1 MRPLKRSSVRLLI
14 VHCTAT
20 KCNCPFSVENLIAC
34 GEAKY
39 GQCSYHYYVRRN
51 GDVIPLLPETV
62 QGVHA
67 RHYNYCSLGIVYEGG
82 LDENGQP
89 ADTRTEAQKHSLYEL
104 LKELTAEYPD
114 ARIIGHCELP
124 KQRVPIE
131 LVLNWPS
138 RDGSRQSQ
146 LPHVAKRCP
155 CFPASI
161 EYTSLQPEHRERH
174 AVIVKL

>member
-1 MRPLKRSSVRLLI
+1 MKPLKSVKLLI
-14 VHCTAT
+14 IHCVANR
-20 KCNCPFSVENLIAC
+20 CNKPFSVEKLIAC

-51 GDVIPLLPETV
+51 GDVIPLLPESV

-82 LDENGQP
+82 LDENGVA

-114 ARIIGHCELP
+114 ARSDIL
-124 KQRVPIE
+124 
-131 LVLNWPS
+131 
-138 RDGSRQSQ
+138 
-146 LPHVAKRCP
+146 
-155 CFPASI
+155 
-161 EYTSLQPEHRERH
+161 
-174 AVIVKL
+174 